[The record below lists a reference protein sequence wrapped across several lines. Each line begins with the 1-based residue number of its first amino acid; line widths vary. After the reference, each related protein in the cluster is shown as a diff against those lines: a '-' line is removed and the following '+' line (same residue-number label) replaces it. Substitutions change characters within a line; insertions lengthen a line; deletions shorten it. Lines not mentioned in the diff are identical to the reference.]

1 MVKENISLTQLFVL
15 IFNFLLGSSIVI
27 GLGKDAMQNAWIAIF
42 LMTFI
47 GIGLMYLYYSIN
59 GLLPNKNLFEI
70 LEYCFTRPI
79 SILLSLGYVIYFLHA
94 TTRAIRTFG
103 EMITTAILPN
113 TPIEVITFS
122 IVLVMAYILY
132 LGIEV
137 LARVSEIFTPYTVLF
152 FILLLIFLLP
162 NIQFHNLQPI
172 LGDGIKPI
180 LKSMFPPMLLF
191 PFGELIVFTV
201 ILTSVNK
208 LRKGKKVSLIA
219 VLTAGIFLVIS
230 TILVIITVGVDV
242 FQYSNFPMLSAA
254 RLVSIGHFLERIDV
268 IVVFIMT
275 LGVITKVSV
284 YIYCGLK
291 GMEYIFRLPYRY
303 FTVPI
308 SMLVSCFSILVTV
321 NYGDHLKTLKSPIII
336 YFYIT
341 MQLIIPIMTIII
353 LKWKTKKN
361 NSAQNGVKY

>member
-15 IFNFLLGSSIVI
+15 IFNFLLGSAIVI
-27 GLGKDAMQNAWIAIF
+27 GLGKEAKQDAWISIA

-47 GIGLMYLYYSIN
+47 GIGLMYLYYSLN
-59 GLLPNKNLFEI
+59 ALLPNKNLFEI

-79 SILLSLGYVIYFLHA
+79 SIVLSLGYVIYFLHA
-94 TTRAIRTFG
+94 TARVTRTFG

-113 TPIEVITFS
+113 TPIEVITLS
-122 IVLVMAYILY
+122 IVLVVAYILY

-152 FILLLIFLLP
+152 LMLVLIFLIP
-162 NIQFHNLQPI
+162 NIDFQQMQPI
-172 LGDGIKPI
+172 LGDGMKPI
-180 LKSMFPPMLLF
+180 IKSMSPPMLTF
-191 PFGELIVFTV
+191 PFGELIVFSV
-201 ILTSVNK
+201 ILSSVNK
-208 LRKGKKVSLIA
+208 LKKGKKISLIA

-230 TILVIITVGVDV
+230 TLLAIITVGADV

-254 RLVSIGHFLERIDV
+254 RLVSIGHFIERIDV

-284 YIYCGLK
+284 YVYCGLK

-308 SMLVSCFSILVTV
+308 SMLVSCFSILITV
-321 NYGDHLKTLKSPIII
+321 NYGDQLKTLKSPIII

>member
-27 GLGKDAMQNAWIAIF
+27 GIGKEAMQNAWISIL

-47 GIGLMYLYYSIN
+47 GMGLMYLYYSIN
-59 GLLPNKNLFEI
+59 SLLPNKNLFEI

-79 SILLSLGYVIYFLHA
+79 SMLLSLGYVVYFLYAA
-94 TTRAIRTFG
+94 TRVMRTFG

-113 TPIEVITFS
+113 TPIEVISFT
-122 IVLVMAYILY
+122 IMLVVAYILY

-137 LARVSEIFTPYTVLF
+137 LARVSEIFTPYTVVF
-152 FILLLIFLLP
+152 IILLLIFLIP
-162 NIQFHNLQPI
+162 NIEFHYLQPI
-172 LGDGIKPI
+172 LGVGIKPI
-180 LKSMFPPMLLF
+180 IDSMFPHMLLF
-191 PFGELIVFTV
+191 PFGELIVFSV
-201 ILTSVNK
+201 IVSSVNK
-208 LRKGKKVSLIA
+208 LEKGKKVSLIA
-219 VLTAGIFLVIS
+219 VLTAGIVLVIA
-230 TILVIITVGVDV
+230 TILMIITVGADA

-254 RLVSIGHFLERIDV
+254 RLVSLGNFLERIEI
-268 IVVFIMT
+268 IVVFVMT
-275 LGVITKVSV
+275 LGVVTKVSV
-284 YIYCGLK
+284 YVYCGLK

-308 SMLVSCFSILVTV
+308 SMLVSCFSILIAV

-336 YFYIT
+336 YYYVT

-353 LKWKTKKN
+353 LKRKTKKN
-361 NSAQNGVKY
+361 HSAQNGVKY

>member
-15 IFNFLLGSSIVI
+15 IFNFLIGSSIVI
-27 GLGKDAMQNAWIAIF
+27 GLAKDAMQNAWISIL

-47 GIGLMYLYYSIN
+47 GIGFMYLYYSIN
-59 GLLPNKNLFEI
+59 GILPDKNLFEI

-94 TTRAIRTFG
+94 ISRTVRTFG
-103 EMITTAILPN
+103 ELITTAILPN
-113 TPIEVITFS
+113 TPIEVISFS
-122 IVLVMAYILY
+122 IVLVVAYILY

-152 FILLLIFLLP
+152 LIFLIIFLLP
-162 NIQFHNLQPI
+162 NIQFQNLQPI

-180 LKSMFPPMLLF
+180 IKSIYPPMILF

-208 LRKGKKVSLIA
+208 LEKGKKISLLA

-230 TILVIITVGVDV
+230 TLLAIITVGADV
-242 FQYSNFPMLSAA
+242 FQYSNFPLLSAA
-254 RLVSIGHFLERIDV
+254 RLVSIGHFLERVDV

-275 LGVITKVSV
+275 LGVITKVSA

-308 SMLVSCFSILVTV
+308 STLVSCFSILIAV
-321 NYGDHLKTLKSPIII
+321 NYGDILKSFKSPIII
-336 YFYIT
+336 YFYMT
-341 MQLIIPIMTIII
+341 MQLIIPIMIIVI
-353 LKWKTKKN
+353 LRWKTKTN
-361 NSAQNGVKY
+361 NSSQNGVKY

>member
-15 IFNFLLGSSIVI
+15 IFNFLIGSSVVI
-27 GLGKDAMQNAWIAIF
+27 GLGKEAMQNAWISIL

-70 LEYCFTRPI
+70 LEYCFSRPA
-79 SILLSLGYVIYFLHA
+79 SILLTLGYVIYFLYAA
-94 TTRAIRTFG
+94 TRVIRTFG

-113 TPIEVITFS
+113 TPIEVISFS
-122 IVLVMAYILY
+122 IVLVVAYILY
-132 LGIEV
+132 LGLEV
-137 LARVSEIFTPYTVLF
+137 LARVSEIFTPYTVVF
-152 FILLLIFLLP
+152 IILLVIFSLP
-162 NIQFHNLQPI
+162 NMQFYYLQPI
-172 LGDGIKPI
+172 LGDGIKSI
-180 LKSMFPPMLLF
+180 IRSMFPHMLLF
-191 PFGELIVFTV
+191 PFGELIVFTI
-201 ILTSVNK
+201 ILTSVHK
-208 LRKGKKVSLIA
+208 LEKGRKVSLIA
-219 VLTAGIFLVIS
+219 VLTAGISLVIA
-230 TILVIITVGVDV
+230 TILMIITLGVDV
-242 FQYSNFPMLSAA
+242 FEYSNFPMLSTA
-254 RLVSIGHFLERIDV
+254 RLVSIGHFLERIEI
-268 IVVFIMT
+268 IVVFVMT
-275 LGVITKVSV
+275 LGVISKVSV

-308 SMLVSCFSILVTV
+308 SLLVSSFSILIAV

-353 LKWKTKKN
+353 LKRKIKKN
-361 NSAQNGVKY
+361 HSAQNGVKY

>member
-15 IFNFLLGSSIVI
+15 IFNFLLGSAIVI
-27 GLGKDAMQNAWIAIF
+27 GIGKDAMQDAWIAIF

-59 GLLPNKNLFEI
+59 GFLPNKNLFEI

-79 SILLSLGYVIYFLHA
+79 SILLSLGYVIYFLYA
-94 TTRAIRTFG
+94 TTRVIRTFG

-113 TPIEVITFS
+113 TPIEVITLS

-152 FILLLIFLLP
+152 IILLLIFLLP
-162 NIQFHNLQPI
+162 NIEVHISTTNPRRWNKTNFKVDVSTYAHISLWRI
-172 LGDGIKPI
+172 DCFYR
-180 LKSMFPPMLLF
+180 SF
-191 PFGELIVFTV
+191 
-201 ILTSVNK
+201 TSVNK
-208 LRKGKKVSLIA
+208 LRKGKKISFIA
-219 VLTAGIFLVIS
+219 VFTTGIFLVIS
-230 TILVIITVGVDV
+230 TILVIITAGADV
-242 FQYSNFPMLSAA
+242 FQYSDFPMLSAA

-275 LGVITKVSV
+275 LGVITKASV
-284 YIYCGLK
+284 YVYCGLK

-303 FTVPI
+303 FAIPI
-308 SMLVSCFSILVTV
+308 SMLVSCFSILIAV
-321 NYGDHLKTLKSPIII
+321 NYGDHLKTLKSPILI
-336 YFYIT
+336 YFQII
-341 MQLIIPIMTIII
+341 MQLIIPITTIII